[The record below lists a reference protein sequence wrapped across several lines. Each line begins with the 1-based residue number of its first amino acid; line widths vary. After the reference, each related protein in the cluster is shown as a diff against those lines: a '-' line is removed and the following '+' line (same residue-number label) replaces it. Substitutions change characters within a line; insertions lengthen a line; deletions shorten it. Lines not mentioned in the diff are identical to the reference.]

1 MPHLQLDAV
10 PPLVPH
16 LLLVF
21 SHEAS
26 SSSAESCQLQLVP
39 WLPLVARLQLFDELL
54 LVPRLLLACRLLASR
69 PKPLFTAVYMT
80 STVSLQ
86 VTYKFSMCCTL

>member
-1 MPHLQLDAV
+1 VPHLQLDAV

-69 PKPLFTAVYMT
+69 PKLFTAIYMA

-86 VTYKFSMCCTL
+86 VIYKSSMCCTL